1 MQKAFEESRNRMR
14 EKIRK
19 EQELEKKKARKT
31 QIGLCGLVIVCVVL
45 VILAGNMQNKA
56 IKNCM
61 KKGNSYNYC
70 IEHS

>member
-14 EKIRK
+14 EQIRK
-19 EQELEKKKARKT
+19 EKEQEKKKVRRT
-31 QIGLCGLVIVCVVL
+31 QFILTGLVIVCV
-45 VILAGNMQNKA
+45 ILMAVSGCIQRKA
-56 IKNCM
+56 IDKCI

>member
-14 EKIRK
+14 EQIRK
-19 EQELEKKKARKT
+19 EKEQEKKKIRRT
-31 QIGLCGLVIVCVVL
+31 QFILTGLVIVCV
-45 VILAGNMQNKA
+45 ILMAVSGCIQRKA
-56 IKNCM
+56 IDKCI